1 MKHRCLNIFYFLI
14 AVIIAFIALH
24 SCEEVIDINLNESN
38 PQVVITG
45 SLSNQYDTV
54 RVRVSHTS
62 DYFSPT
68 ASPAISGATV
78 TITDDQANEY
88 LLSEIDNG
96 EYISV
101 FAGTPGYTYDLSVE
115 FDNQTFHA
123 SSTMP
128 IPVPIDSVWISK
140 ENWHTRVYNMM
151 NCQIKDPADT
161 ANYYYVR
168 VYRGEELLN
177 GGGSYLSNYADDYFD
192 GLYTVFSIWT
202 DTDTTTN
209 NLYRVDLLS
218 IDQPFYE
225 YISQAQQ
232 IIDQSDLAA
241 IIASTP
247 ANPTGNISNS
257 ALGYFTAFSI
267 EEKYHFE

>member
-1 MKHRCLNIFYFLI
+1 MINKSLHIGNSFF
-14 AVIIAFIALH
+14 ALVMAITALT
-24 SCEEVIDINLNESN
+24 SCEEVVDINLNKTN

-45 SLSNQYDTV
+45 SISNKYDTV
-54 RVRVSHTS
+54 RVSVSETS
-62 DYFSPT
+62 DYFSPLAT
-68 ASPAISGATV
+68 PTISGAIV
-78 TITDDQANEY
+78 TITDDHENEY
-88 LLSEIDNG
+88 LLREINKG

-101 FAGTPGYTYDLSVE
+101 FAGVPGYTYDLSVQI
-115 FDNQTFHA
+115 DNKTYNA

-151 NCQIKDPADT
+151 NCQIKDPVDV
-161 ANYYYVR
+161 ANFYYVR
-168 VYRGEELLN
+168 VYRGPELLN
-177 GGGSYLSNYADDYFD
+177 GGGSYLSNYADNYFD

-218 IDQPFYE
+218 IDQPFYD
-225 YISQAQQ
+225 YISQAEG

-241 IIASTP
+241 IVASTP
-247 ANPTGNISNS
+247 ANPTSNISNN
-257 ALGYFTAFSI
+257 ALGYFTAYSL